1 MNRVTRI
8 SSAAF
13 GMLLL
18 AGLAYYQGNGDP
30 TAGQAGALVGTAVK
44 SKTENRDIDCK
55 NTADLDQEDRDYCN
69 ARKHSDK
76 SNLN

>member
-18 AGLAYYQGNGDP
+18 AGLAYYQSLPDP
-30 TAGQAGALVGTAVK
+30 GRGEEGSLVGTAL
-44 SKTENRDIDCK
+44 SKPPVDTSINCE
-55 NTADLDQEDRDYCN
+55 NTAGLSEEQVEICAAQEYSN
-69 ARKHSDK
+69 DK
-76 SNLN
+76 N

>member
-18 AGLAYYQGNGDP
+18 AGLAYYQGLPDP
-30 TAGQAGALVGTAVK
+30 MRGEKGSLVGTALSIPLEDAK
-44 SKTENRDIDCK
+44 INCEN
-55 NTADLDQEDRDYCN
+55 TV
-69 ARKHSDK
+69 S
-76 SNLN
+76 LNEEEAKFCASENHPDDNN

>member
-18 AGLAYYQGNGDP
+18 AGLAVYQGDGPRVTVEDGSLAGTALAKKPEKSDINCED
-30 TAGQAGALVGTAVK
+30 TAGLSEQDQKFCAGEDH
-44 SKTENRDIDCK
+44 SKKPN
-55 NTADLDQEDRDYCN
+55 Q
-69 ARKHSDK
+69 H
-76 SNLN
+76 

>member
-18 AGLAYYQGNGDP
+18 AGLAYYQSLPDP
-30 TAGQAGALVGTAVK
+30 TRGEEGSLVGTALNSTSRDANIECENK
-44 SKTENRDIDCK
+44 ASLTEEEAELCAAK
-55 NTADLDQEDRDYCN
+55 A
-69 ARKHSDK
+69 HPGDK
-76 SNLN
+76 K